1 MEAIEAI
8 YKRRPYQMEVTFCKF
23 ANIGGRTRVVPEHG
37 NILRGIPV
45 FTDDKG
51 SSYVYMVDSYY
62 RNDAGFFEAF
72 AEYRNFADLG
82 DIMYREVGKEWKTY
96 DLDIVDETIHHTL
109 SKYTCAV
116 SNGTISI
123 IRKVSE

>member
-1 MEAIEAI
+1 M
-8 YKRRPYQMEVTFCKF
+8 QTTFCKF

-37 NILRGIPV
+37 SILKGIPV
-45 FTDDKG
+45 FTNDK
-51 SSYVYMVDSYY
+51 SDSYVYMVDSFY
-62 RNDAGFFEAF
+62 RNDSDCREAYG
-72 AEYRNFADLG
+72 EYRNFADLG
-82 DIMYREVGKEWKTY
+82 DIMYRKVGEEWKTY

-109 SKYTCAV
+109 SKYTCTV

>member
-1 MEAIEAI
+1 MEAIETI
-8 YKRRPYQMEVTFCKF
+8 YKRRPYQIETTFCKF

-37 NILRGIPV
+37 SILKGIPV
-45 FTDDKG
+45 FTNDKNG
-51 SSYVYMVDSYY
+51 SYVYMVDSFY
-62 RNDAGFFEAF
+62 RNDSDCREAYG
-72 AEYRNFADLG
+72 EYRNFADLG
-82 DIMYREVGKEWKTY
+82 DIMYRKVGEEWKTY

-109 SKYTCAV
+109 SKYACTV